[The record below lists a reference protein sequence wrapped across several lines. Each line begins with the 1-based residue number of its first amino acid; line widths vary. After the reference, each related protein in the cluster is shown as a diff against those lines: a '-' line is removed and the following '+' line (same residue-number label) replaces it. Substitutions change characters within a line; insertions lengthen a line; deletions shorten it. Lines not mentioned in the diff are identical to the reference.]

1 MSEAEKAIG
10 RTLAEAV
17 RPNSYCGRSKILL
30 GFAEGAAAMATELG
44 PWYLHPTLLYPILPR
59 TPHLHNPKLI
69 FVREY
74 SSFQKG
80 R

>member
-17 RPNSYCGRSKILL
+17 NRIPTAAGQKYFL

-44 PWYLHPTLLYPILPR
+44 AVVPTSNPPVSDSTTHPT
-59 TPHLHNPKLI
+59 
-69 FVREY
+69 
-74 SSFQKG
+74 SAQS
-80 R
+80 

>member
-17 RPNSYCGRSKILL
+17 NRIPTAAGQKYFL

-44 PWYLHPTLLYPILPR
+44 AGVPTSNPPVSDSTTHPT
-59 TPHLHNPKLI
+59 
-69 FVREY
+69 
-74 SSFQKG
+74 SAQS
-80 R
+80 

>member
-17 RPNSYCGRSKILL
+17 NRIPTAAGQKYFL

-44 PWYLHPTLLYPILPR
+44 AVGPTYNPPVSDSTTHPT
-59 TPHLHNPKLI
+59 
-69 FVREY
+69 
-74 SSFQKG
+74 SAQS
-80 R
+80 

>member
-17 RPNSYCGRSKILL
+17 NRIPTAAGQKYFL

-44 PWYLHPTLLYPILPR
+44 AVVPTS
-59 TPHLHNPKLI
+59 NPP
-69 FVREY
+69 VP
-74 SSFQKG
+74 G
-80 R
+80 RF